1 MSSTSRYT
9 CPRCG
14 YSAPYRCSLILHLRR
29 KTACQPLTSL
39 PESDAVSDD
48 DLSALLGELEAGQ
61 GRNSRTRTNGTT
73 FSCTDCGRAFNFRAS
88 LSRHK
93 KSCPSRLQVL
103 QEREDPIIAL
113 QKRCE
118 YLQEEMKHLR
128 ERPHIMTT
136 TTNNYND
143 LSTVNNNN
151 QNIAHVHVNALGR
164 EDLSGITPELVDT
177 CIRRTTK
184 GLVELMEKIHFDTTA
199 SNQNLRASLLS
210 PEQVEYF
217 DGGTW
222 KYGPRNRVVR
232 QVVDTSHLIMSERY
246 DDNQQGL
253 RSTMSR
259 AMYEFV
265 DRWMNKMTRS
275 NAQVYVD
282 VMSEVYCSILNRTRD
297 VVTSTEIA

>member
-1 MSSTSRYT
+1 
-9 CPRCG
+9 
-14 YSAPYRCSLILHLRR
+14 
-29 KTACQPLTSL
+29 
-39 PESDAVSDD
+39 
-48 DLSALLGELEAGQ
+48 
-61 GRNSRTRTNGTT
+61 
-73 FSCTDCGRAFNFRAS
+73 
-88 LSRHK
+88 
-93 KSCPSRLQVL
+93 
-103 QEREDPIIAL
+103 
-113 QKRCE
+113 
-118 YLQEEMKHLR
+118 
-128 ERPHIMTT
+128 MTT